1 MSARPT
7 RRGAVLLIVLV
18 AMMFA
23 TLALTVFIERSTG
36 DLLIEARAA
45 TAQRLRTEAYS
56 ALETTLGVLAGFR
69 EAIGDLHSPLEGWS
83 RPLDFSDY
91 EPEAGR
97 RVTVSFVDESGRMP
111 LVNTSFEQLKTI
123 FSAWGMTQYDA
134 ERCADALLAWMK
146 PDHVARTS
154 IGLES
159 QEYEL
164 APIPYKA
171 PGKPLRSW
179 RELGAIA
186 TVRKYFFDET
196 GVPTEYFHRIQAAFS
211 LLDYPEPNIN
221 AAVPEA
227 FLSTNGLGTDTQR
240 DRFQD
245 YLAGRG
251 AWTGRP
257 SGYFKSVDQIAS
269 VLGQLPAGAKFGVT
283 VRALRVVVT
292 VREGGQVYRLSALV
306 SPPGG
311 AAWPGA
317 NTSTSS
323 NLPFAV
329 LEIAENDGPA
339 STDPVPPKPPAK

>member
-1 MSARPT
+1 VTARP
-7 RRGAVLLIVLV
+7 RHRGAVLLIVLV

-69 EAIGDLHSPLEGWS
+69 EALGDLHSPLEGWGQ
-83 RPLDFSDY
+83 PLEFSDY
-91 EPEAGR
+91 EPEPGR
-97 RVTVSFVDESGRMP
+97 RVTVSFTDESGRLP
-111 LVNTSFEQLKTI
+111 LVNASFEQLKTV
-123 FSAWGMTQYDA
+123 FAAWGMPPYDA

-154 IGLES
+154 VGLES

-196 GVPTEYFHRIQAAFS
+196 GAPNAYYRRMQNAYS
-211 LLDYPEPNIN
+211 LLEYDEPNIN
-221 AAVPEA
+221 SAVPEA
-227 FLSTNGLGTDTQR
+227 FLATNGLGNDTQTR
-240 DRFQD
+240 RFQD
-245 YLAGRG
+245 YLNGSG

-257 SGYFKSVDQIAS
+257 SGYFKSTDQVAA
-269 VLGQLPAGAKFGVT
+269 VLGELPAGAKFGVA
-283 VRALRVVVT
+283 VRALRVAVT
-292 VREGGQVYRLSALV
+292 VKEGGQIYRLSALV

-317 NTSTSS
+317 TASTSP

-329 LEIAENDGPA
+329 LEIAENDGAALTNPA
-339 STDPVPPKPPAK
+339 PLKPPAK